1 MPFDIG
7 ARVPIVLHDSTV
19 PGVRSHW
26 VDAGQGTPELDAF
39 KRLAPGHATLLDIG
53 AARGIFSAAFCAL
66 TDGHAY
72 AFEPSPTM
80 FEGLEALIELN
91 PEFKIT
97 PAKIALGAVAGSQLV
112 ETHGAQF
119 RGVRSAEANG
129 AAMEVETLDDFV
141 ARHDLAPDF
150 VKIDVEGMELEVLRG
165 GAETFSGPVE
175 VIMLEVHPRILMKG
189 ESVSDIQVLLA
200 GFGFSLFTLDLA
212 PIADLDRHLRPR
224 RGLPPRATNI
234 VCLAA

>member
-7 ARVPIVLHDSTV
+7 ARVPIVLHDSTL
-19 PGVRSHW
+19 PGIRSHW
-26 VDAGQGTPELDAF
+26 LDAGQGTPELDAF
-39 KRLAPGHATLLDIG
+39 KRAAPGHATFLDIG
-53 AARGIFSAAFCAL
+53 AACGIFSAAFCAL

-97 PAKIALGAVAGSQLV
+97 PVKIALGAVAESRLV

-119 RGVRSAEANG
+119 RGVGSAEANG
-129 AAMEVETLDDFV
+129 AAMDVETLDDFV
-141 ARHDLAPDF
+141 GRHDLAPDF

-189 ESVSDIQVLLA
+189 EGVSDIQVLLA
-200 GFGFSLFTLDLA
+200 GFGFSLFSLDLA
-212 PIADLDRHLRPR
+212 PIADLDRHLTPR